1 VLYTQHVKRRSFLA
15 KTALALVTATGALAA
30 VSYLRQFFPR
40 LAGEKQRIALGDT
53 NMFPVD
59 TYTFLEE
66 HKMFVYRDHEG
77 IKAVSAVCTHLGCIL
92 EKSSEGFE
100 CPCHGSCYN
109 ESGQVLSGPAPRDL
123 SWYRVS
129 KAADGKVVVD
139 PGTTVAADDK
149 FLSS

>member
-1 VLYTQHVKRRSFLA
+1 MA
-15 KTALALVTATGALAA
+15 I
-30 VSYLRQFFPR
+30 SYLRQFFPR
-40 LAGEKQRIALGDT
+40 LAGEKRRISLGDT
-53 NMFPVD
+53 SMYPVD

-66 HKMFVYRDHEG
+66 PKLFVYRDHEG

-92 EKSSEGFE
+92 ERSSDGFE

-109 ESGQVLSGPAPRDL
+109 EEGRVLSGPAPRDL

-129 KAADGKVVVD
+129 KAADGKIVVD
-139 PGTTVAADDK
+139 PGTTVSADEK

>member
-1 VLYTQHVKRRSFLA
+1 MKRRNFIA
-15 KTALALVTATGALAA
+15 KAGIALVSATGALVAI
-30 VSYLRQFFPR
+30 SYLRQFFPR
-40 LAGEKQRIALGDT
+40 LAGEKRRISLGDT
-53 NMFPVD
+53 NMYPVD

-66 HKMFVYRDHEG
+66 HKLFVYRDHEG

-92 EKSSEGFE
+92 ERSSEGFE

-109 ESGQVLSGPAPRDL
+109 EEGRVLSGPAPRDL

-129 KAADGKVVVD
+129 KAADGKIVVD
-139 PGTTVAADDK
+139 PGTTVPADEK